1 MEQNNEKIAVNIG
14 NYTGEKP
21 IEVMCSYSLYRLVQ
35 RKWQMNTVTVA
46 LMMCWL
52 KFVRLRPT
60 LQSWKHNT

>member
-14 NYTGEKP
+14 NYTGE
-21 IEVMCSYSLYRLVQ
+21 
-35 RKWQMNTVTVA
+35 A